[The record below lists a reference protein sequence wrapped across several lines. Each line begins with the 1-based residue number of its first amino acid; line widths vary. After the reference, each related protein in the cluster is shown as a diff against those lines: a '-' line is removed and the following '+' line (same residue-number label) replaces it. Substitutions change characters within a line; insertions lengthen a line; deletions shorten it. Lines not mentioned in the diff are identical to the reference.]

1 VLAKNRSDRMKSDG
15 KEQAF
20 RYRIAMSVLKF
31 KGFRASLKTQNY
43 PSLLVRKTPG
53 TSGEKG
59 RDEGNKK
66 DVF

>member
-1 VLAKNRSDRMKSDG
+1 MVVKSR
-15 KEQAF
+15 F
-20 RYRIAMSVLKF
+20 FSYRIAISVLKF
-31 KGFRASLKTQNY
+31 EGFVASLKTQNY
-43 PSLLVRKTPG
+43 PSLLVRKTPD